1 MDCNNSSGQVVLSIV
16 DGKVSLG
23 NKGYK
28 DVGLVAGIEIHQQLN
43 TREKLFCHCPTTLMD
58 TSGHTGEFFRYL
70 RATESEM
77 GEIDRAAQEEMK
89 RVRKFQYYT
98 YKSTC
103 LVENDEE
110 PPAPLNEEALGL
122 GLTIAKVFGM
132 TPIPQIHVMRK
143 LVIDGS
149 NTSGFQRTAL
159 VAINGALPNGGRI
172 ETICI
177 EEEAAQ
183 RVKDDIFSLDRL
195 GIPLVEI
202 TTSPCMHTPEDVQ
215 QVAEYIG
222 MVLRS
227 TGKVKRGI
235 GTIRQ
240 DVNISIR
247 DGARVEI
254 KGVQELD
261 LIAEV
266 VRREVQRQ
274 QSLFEI
280 HAELVKRHA
289 SVGIEQIDVTDLFKE
304 TKSAVLKKA
313 KKIYALHLPGF
324 AGLVGREIQPGRRFG
339 TELSDY
345 AKKCGVGGIFHT
357 DELPAYGVTAAEV
370 ARLREFVHAG
380 EQDAVILVSGASTKQ
395 AGCAW
400 NQVYGR
406 AKFALSEKPVPEE
419 TRKMLE
425 EGSTAYMR
433 PLPGAERM
441 YPETD
446 VLPVRIDNARW
457 NAVIV
462 PELLTVKAE
471 RFAKDL
477 GLDPAVAKQ
486 MAFSEHRP
494 LFERA
499 VAEGIKPTLASRT
512 LLATLTEIRRDGA
525 DTDKIPDDAILAVLH
540 AAGTNPLT
548 GHAPVSVSASGVLSV
563 KKTVAKEAIP
573 EILVAVAR
581 GISVKDAMAQLA
593 PTVSRD
599 ELEAVI
605 RKIIADRSEFI
616 AQKQKAALGP
626 LMGVVMQE
634 VRGSVDGKV
643 VSEILKKE
651 IDKVLGRK

>member
-1 MDCNNSSGQVVLSIV
+1 MD
-16 DGKVSLG
+16 
-23 NKGYK
+23 YK
-28 DVGLVAGIEIHQQLN
+28 TAGLVAGIEIHQQLD
-43 TREKLFCHCPTTLMD
+43 TKEKLFCHCPTMLLDNTE
-58 TSGHTGEFFRYL
+58 HTGEFSRFL

-77 GEIDRAAQEEMK
+77 GQIDRAAQEEMK
-89 RVRKFQYYT
+89 RVRKFRYYT
-98 YKSTC
+98 YKTTC

-110 PPAPLNEEALGL
+110 PPAPFNEEALAV
-122 GLTIAKVFGM
+122 GLTLAKTFGM
-132 TPIPQIHVMRK
+132 TPIPQIHTMRK

-159 VAINGALPNGGRI
+159 VAINGALPNGGNI

-183 RVKDDIFSLDRL
+183 RVKDEIFSLDRL

-202 TTSPCMHTPEDVQ
+202 TTSPCMHTPEEVQ

-227 TGKVKRGI
+227 TGKVKRGL

-274 QSLFEI
+274 QILLTI
-280 HAELVKRHA
+280 RDELVKRHA
-289 SVGIEQIDVTDLFKE
+289 GVGAEQIDVTDLFKE
-304 TKSAVLKKA
+304 TKSTVLKNA
-313 KKIYALHLPGF
+313 KKISALVLPGF
-324 AGLVGREIQPGRRFG
+324 AGLVGREIQPGRRLG
-339 TELSDY
+339 TEMSDY

-357 DELPAYGVTAAEV
+357 DELPAYGVTAEEV
-370 ARLREFVHAG
+370 AYLREFVHAE
-380 EQDAVILVSGASTKQ
+380 EQDAVILVSGASAKQ
-395 AGCAW
+395 ADCAW
-400 NQVYGR
+400 HQVVGR
-406 AKFALSEKPVPEE
+406 ARVALSEKPVPEE

-446 VLPVRIDNARW
+446 VLPVRIDETRW
-457 NAVIV
+457 NVVVV

-471 RFAKDL
+471 RFEKEL
-477 GLDPAVAKQ
+477 GLDPAVARQ

-494 LFERA
+494 LFEQA
-499 VAEGIKPTLASRT
+499 VAEGIKANLASRT
-512 LLATLTEIRRDGA
+512 LLATLKEIRRDGA
-525 DTDKIPDDAILAVLH
+525 DTDRIMDDAILAVLH
-540 AAGTNPLT
+540 AVEKGA
-548 GHAPVSVSASGVLSV
+548 A
-563 KKTVAKEAIP
+563 AKEAIP
-573 EILVAVAR
+573 EVLTAIA
-581 GISVKDAMAQLA
+581 GGSTVKDAMAKLA
-593 PTVSRD
+593 PSVSRD
-599 ELEAVI
+599 ELEAVVK
-605 RKIIADRSEFI
+605 KIVAERADFVT
-616 AQKQKAALGP
+616 QKQKGALGP

-643 VSEILKKE
+643 VSELLKKE
-651 IDKVLGRK
+651 IEKVLSKK

>member
-1 MDCNNSSGQVVLSIV
+1 MDCKAL
-16 DGKVSLG
+16 
-23 NKGYK
+23 
-28 DVGLVAGIEIHQQLN
+28 GLVAGIEIHQQLD
-43 TREKLFCHCPTTLMD
+43 TKEKLFCHCPTLIRD
-58 TSGHTGEFFRYL
+58 NADHTGEFFRYL

-77 GEIDRAAQEEMK
+77 GAIDRAAQEEMK
-89 RVRKFQYYT
+89 RVRKFVYYT
-98 YKSTC
+98 YPTTC

-110 PPAPLNEEALGL
+110 PPAPLNEEALTI
-122 GLTIAKVFGM
+122 GLTIAKTFGM
-132 TPIPQIHVMRK
+132 TPIPQVHTMRK

-159 VAINGALPNGGRI
+159 VAINGALPNGGSI

-227 TGKVKRGI
+227 TGAVKRGL

-240 DVNISIR
+240 DVNISIK

-254 KGVQELD
+254 KGVQDLD

-274 QSLFEI
+274 QTLLAI
-280 HAELVKRHA
+280 QKELVQRHA
-289 SVGIEQIDVTDLFKE
+289 TVGPEQIDITDLFKE
-304 TKSAVLKKA
+304 TRSAVLKKS
-313 KKIYALHLPGF
+313 KKIFALVLPGF
-324 AGLVGREIQPGRRFG
+324 AGLVGREIQPGRRLG
-339 TELSDY
+339 SEMSDY

-357 DELPAYGVTAAEV
+357 DELPAYGVTEEEV
-370 ARLREFVHAG
+370 ARLREHVHAQ
-380 EQDAVILVSGASTKQ
+380 EQDAVILVSGANEKQ
-395 AGCAW
+395 ASCAW
-400 NQVYGR
+400 NQVHTR
-406 AKFALSEKPVPEE
+406 AKIALSENPVPEE

-446 VLPVRIDNARW
+446 VLPVRIDEARW
-457 NAVIV
+457 NAVII

-477 GLDPAVAKQ
+477 GLGADVARQ
-486 MAFSEHRP
+486 MAFSEYRP

-512 LLATLTEIRRDGA
+512 LLATIKELRRDSV
-525 DTDKIPDDAILAVLH
+525 DTDKIPDDAIIAVLE
-540 AAGTNPLT
+540 AVEKG
-548 GHAPVSVSASGVLSV
+548 SA
-563 KKTVAKEAIP
+563 AKEAIP
-573 EILVAVAR
+573 EVLTAIAQ
-581 GISVKDAMAQLA
+581 GSSVKEAMATLA
-593 PTVSRD
+593 PSVSRD

-605 RKIIADRSEFI
+605 KKIVAERADFVT
-616 AQKQKAALGP
+616 QKQKGALGP

-643 VSEILKKE
+643 VSELLRKE
-651 IDKVLGRK
+651 IDCVLAGK